1 MTSEADIIASIISAQ
16 TYLYRFGGPFLMVI
30 GTVSCILNLIIF
42 MKKNLRKNPCSIYLI
57 AFNITNLLLVYTQ
70 LFLSTL
76 SYGFNTNLPS
86 YNLGFCHFDLY
97 IGFLLDILSP
107 FYLILASVDR
117 VLVTSRNAR
126 TRRRSTHRLAYIC
139 IIIGTIFWSL
149 FHIHALIFSNIVEI
163 LPNEFICYFASN
175 TYLEYTSYYSLIVQ
189 VFLVPLFMIVLG
201 LQTIRNVRSVGRV
214 QVAPALSTTR
224 AGVENV
230 VQSPRSKDRQLI
242 KILTINIGVYLICN
256 LMLSMILLYDQITQN
271 WIKSALQNQI
281 DLFLLYLSL
290 FISYIPFSIGCYTN
304 LWVSKTFRNEIKNVF
319 LCK

>member
-1 MTSEADIIASIISAQ
+1 
-16 TYLYRFGGPFLMVI
+16 
-30 GTVSCILNLIIF
+30 
-42 MKKNLRKNPCSIYLI
+42 
-57 AFNITNLLLVYTQ
+57 
-70 LFLSTL
+70 
-76 SYGFNTNLPS
+76 
-86 YNLGFCHFDLY
+86 
-97 IGFLLDILSP
+97 
-107 FYLILASVDR
+107 
-117 VLVTSRNAR
+117 
-126 TRRRSTHRLAYIC
+126 
-139 IIIGTIFWSL
+139 
-149 FHIHALIFSNIVEI
+149 
-163 LPNEFICYFASN
+163 
-175 TYLEYTSYYSLIVQ
+175 
-189 VFLVPLFMIVLG
+189 MIVLG